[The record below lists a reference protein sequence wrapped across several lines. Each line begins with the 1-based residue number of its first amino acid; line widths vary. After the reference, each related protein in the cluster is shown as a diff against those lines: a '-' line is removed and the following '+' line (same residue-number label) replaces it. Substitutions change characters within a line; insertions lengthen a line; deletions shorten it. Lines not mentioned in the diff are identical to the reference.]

1 MSMPMPTL
9 NVHLAPASR
18 AHQLPEAAVHDRQLG
33 VYSVEKLLSRV
44 EAIFELN

>member
-18 AHQLPEAAVHDRQLG
+18 AHQLPEAAGHDRQLG
-33 VYSVEKLLSRV
+33 VDKRPSPMALGV
-44 EAIFELN
+44 